1 MTAAA
6 FKKIPHIQMTPTL
19 QAAIEAAAGCK
30 EVLCRNPGD
39 PAEVRES
46 LSRMARSFEDPAF
59 FYADEA
65 AGEAGAVK
73 ALILLATLHL
83 EHINAGNH
91 I

>member
-1 MTAAA
+1 MSAPA
-6 FKKIPHIQMTPTL
+6 FKKIPSIQMTAAL
-19 QAAIEAAAGCK
+19 QAAIEAAMGCTQ
-30 EVLCRNPGD
+30 VICRNPGD

-73 ALILLATLHL
+73 ALILIATLHL
-83 EHINAGNH
+83 EHIQAGNH
-91 I
+91 K